1 MLYLF
6 VFFFKQ
12 KTAYEMRISDWSSDV
27 CSSDLARHRRCV
39 CRPMVTLRLDGIAK
53 TFPNGTVAL
62 KGVDLVLAP
71 GRVHGLLGANGAG
84 KSTLIKIL
92 AGALAPTAGTIRR
105 DDEIVC
111 WSTPRGAKAAGVE
124 TIYQHIPLVP
134 TLSARSEEHT

>member
-1 MLYLF
+1 
-6 VFFFKQ
+6 
-12 KTAYEMRISDWSSDV
+12 
-27 CSSDLARHRRCV
+27 
-39 CRPMVTLRLDGIAK
+39 MVTLRLDGIAK

-105 DDEIVC
+105 DDAIVC
-111 WSTPRGAKAAGVE
+111 WSTPRGATASSQERRVGE
-124 TIYQHIPLVP
+124 EGDSTGR
-134 TLSARSEEHT
+134 SRGAREH

>member
-1 MLYLF
+1 
-6 VFFFKQ
+6 
-12 KTAYEMRISDWSSDV
+12 
-27 CSSDLARHRRCV
+27 
-39 CRPMVTLRLDGIAK
+39 MVTLRLDGIAK

-111 WSTPRGAKAAGVE
+111 WSTPRGAKATGVA

-134 TLSARSEEHT
+134 TLRALEHKIGRDTSYPASLMRIAYSVF